1 MKAIRIHTHGEADV
15 LQRDSLNTPK
25 AEPGHV
31 TIKIEAAGI
40 NFIDIYQRKG
50 LYKVPLPYTLG
61 LEAAG
66 VISQVGIGIEGFQVG
81 DRVAYSSIPGAYA
94 EYAHAPADKIVKIP
108 DGVDTKTA
116 AAVMLQ
122 GMTAHFLVN
131 DTYHLKAGE
140 TCLIHAVAGGVGL
153 LLTQM
158 AKAKGATVIGTTSTE
173 EKARLA
179 KDAGADHV
187 ILYTHED
194 FEEGVKRIMNGKGLQ
209 VVYDSVGKTT
219 FDKSLNVLAMRGM
232 MVLYGQSSGPV
243 EPFAPQLLNAK
254 GSLFLTRPSLFHYIA
269 TREEFVKRASDVF
282 TLIQQGKLNVHIGET
297 FALDDAAQAQR
308 KLESRQTTGKILLLP
323 NG

>member
-1 MKAIRIHTHGEADV
+1 MKAIRIHRHGEADV
-15 LQRDSLNTPK
+15 LQRDSVNTPK
-25 AEPGHV
+25 PEPGHV

-50 LYKVPLPYTLG
+50 LYQVPLPYTLG

-66 VISQVGIGIEGFQVG
+66 TVSQVGIGVEEFQMG
-81 DRVAYSSIPGAYA
+81 DRVAYSSIPGSYA
-94 EYAHAPADKIVKIP
+94 EYVHAPTDKIVKIP

-131 DTYHLKAGE
+131 DTYKLKAGD

-158 AKAKGATVIGTTSTE
+158 AKAKGATVIGTTSSE
-173 EKARLA
+173 EKAALA
-179 KDAGADHV
+179 KNAGADHV
-187 ILYTHED
+187 ILYTNED
-194 FEEGVKRIMNGKGLQ
+194 FEEAVKRIMKGKGLQ

-243 EPFAPQLLNAK
+243 EPFTPQVLNAK
-254 GSLFLTRPSLFHYIA
+254 GSLFLTRPSLFHYVA
-269 TREEFVKRASDVF
+269 TRDELVSRATDVF
-282 TLIQQGKLNVHIGET
+282 TLIQQGKLNVHVGET
-297 FALDDAAQAQR
+297 FALDQAGEAQS
-308 KLESRQTTGKILLLP
+308 KLESRTTSGKVLLIP
-323 NG
+323 

>member
-1 MKAIRIHTHGEADV
+1 MKAIRIHRHGEADV
-15 LQRDSLNTPK
+15 LQRDSVNTPK
-25 AEPGHV
+25 PEPGHV

-50 LYKVPLPYTLG
+50 LYQVPLPYTLG

-66 VISQVGIGIEGFQVG
+66 TVSHIGIGVEEFQVG
-81 DRVAYSSIPGAYA
+81 DRVAYSSIPGSYA
-94 EYAHAPADKIVKIP
+94 EYVHAPVEKIVKIP

-116 AAVMLQ
+116 AAAMLQ

-131 DTYHLKAGE
+131 DTYNLKAGD

-158 AKAKGATVIGTTSTE
+158 AKAKGATVIGTTSSE
-173 EKARLA
+173 EKAQLA
-179 KDAGADHV
+179 KNAGADHV
-187 ILYTHED
+187 ILYTNED
-194 FEEGVKRIMNGKGLQ
+194 FEEAVKRIMNGRGLQ

-243 EPFAPQLLNAK
+243 EPFSPQILNAK
-254 GSLFLTRPSLFHYIA
+254 GSLFLTRPSLFHYVA
-269 TREEFVKRASDVF
+269 TREELVRRATDVF
-282 TLIQQGKLNVHIGET
+282 TLIQQGKLNIHIGET
-297 FALDDAAQAQR
+297 FALDQAGEAQS
-308 KLESRQTTGKILLLP
+308 KLESRTTSGKVLLIP
-323 NG
+323 

>member
-66 VISQVGIGIEGFQVG
+66 VISQVGIGVEDFQVG

-116 AAVMLQ
+116 AAAMLQ

-194 FEEGVKRIMNGKGLQ
+194 FEEGVKRIMVGKGLQ

-254 GSLFLTRPSLFHYIA
+254 GSLYLTRPSLFHYIA

-282 TLIQQGKLNVHIGET
+282 AMIQQGKLNVHIGET
-297 FALDDAAQAQR
+297 FALDEAAEAQR

>member
-40 NFIDIYQRKG
+40 NFIDIYQRRG

-66 VISQVGIGIEGFQVG
+66 VISQVGIGVEDFQVG

-94 EYAHAPADKIVKIP
+94 EYAHAPAEKIVKIP
-108 DGVDTKTA
+108 EGVDIKTA
-116 AAVMLQ
+116 AAAMLQ

-131 DTYHLKAGE
+131 DTYPLKAGD

-153 LLTQM
+153 ILTQM

-173 EKARLA
+173 EKAALA
-179 KDAGADHV
+179 KKSGADHV
-187 ILYTHED
+187 ILYTQ
-194 FEEGVKRIMNGKGLQ
+194 EEFDEAVKRVTGGKGIQ
-209 VVYDSVGKTT
+209 VVYDSVGLTT
-219 FDKSLNVLAMRGM
+219 FEKSLNVLAPRGM

-243 EPFAPQLLNAK
+243 EPFSPQILNAK

-282 TLIQQGKLNVHIGET
+282 TMIQKGKLNVHIGET
-297 FALDDAAQAQR
+297 FTLDAAGEAQT
-308 KLESRQTTGKILLLP
+308 KLESRTTSGKILLLP
-323 NG
+323 

>member
-1 MKAIRIHTHGEADV
+1 MKAIRIHRHGEADV
-15 LQRDSLNTPK
+15 LQRDSVNTPK
-25 AEPGHV
+25 PEPGHV

-50 LYKVPLPYTLG
+50 LYQVPLPYTLG

-66 VISQVGIGIEGFQVG
+66 TVSHVGIGVEEFQVG
-81 DRVAYSSIPGAYA
+81 DRVAYSSIPGSYA
-94 EYAHAPADKIVKIP
+94 EYVHAPVEKIVKIP

-116 AAVMLQ
+116 AAAMLQ

-131 DTYHLKAGE
+131 DTYNLKAGD

-158 AKAKGATVIGTTSTE
+158 AKAKGATVIGTTSSE
-173 EKARLA
+173 EKAQLA
-179 KDAGADHV
+179 KNAGADHV
-187 ILYTHED
+187 ILYTNED
-194 FEEGVKRIMNGKGLQ
+194 FEEAVKRIMNGRGLQ

-243 EPFAPQLLNAK
+243 EPFSPQILNAK
-254 GSLFLTRPSLFHYIA
+254 GSLFLTRPSLFHYVA
-269 TREEFVKRASDVF
+269 TREELVRRATDVF
-282 TLIQQGKLNVHIGET
+282 TLIQQGKLNIHIGET
-297 FALDDAAQAQR
+297 FALDQAGEAQS
-308 KLESRQTTGKILLLP
+308 KLESRTTSGKVLLIP
-323 NG
+323 